1 MRLLPKLISIIAVSL
16 LAACATTRSPQ
27 ADEVTRAAVMQRVIE
42 LLHRYEQNDQAG
54 VVAMLD
60 KNQVTILGSAISEK
74 ITAPAQLQA
83 MMTRD
88 FSQWKTAKFSD
99 IRDVD
104 VRVSED
110 LATAYFMAS
119 FSPGGGGSIPIR
131 FTTTWRKSGKEW
143 LLTQS
148 SNSVPEAR

>member
-74 ITAPAQLQA
+74 ITAPAQL
-83 MMTRD
+83 
-88 FSQWKTAKFSD
+88 
-99 IRDVD
+99 
-104 VRVSED
+104 
-110 LATAYFMAS
+110 
-119 FSPGGGGSIPIR
+119 
-131 FTTTWRKSGKEW
+131 
-143 LLTQS
+143 
-148 SNSVPEAR
+148 